1 MNQSIRSIEA
11 VFENTKYGNRNA
23 VKHKGNKIT
32 ITKRSVCLRLI
43 KTSQPS
49 HSYSQL
55 AASPPLR

>member
-1 MNQSIRSIEA
+1 MNHNIRSIEV
-11 VFENTKYGNRNA
+11 VFENRKYRNRNA
-23 VKHKGNKIT
+23 IKYKGNKIT
-32 ITKRSVCLRLI
+32 IINRSVYLRLI

>member
-11 VFENTKYGNRNA
+11 VFRNRKYGNRNA
-23 VKHKGNKIT
+23 VKYAGDKTT
-32 ITKRSVCLRLI
+32 ITNRSVYLRLI